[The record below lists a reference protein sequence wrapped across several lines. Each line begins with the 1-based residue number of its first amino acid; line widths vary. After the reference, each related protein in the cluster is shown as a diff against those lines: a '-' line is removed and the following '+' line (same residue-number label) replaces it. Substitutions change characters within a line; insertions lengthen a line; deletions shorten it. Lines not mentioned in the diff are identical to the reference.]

1 MGQGVKITPA
11 QSHCYFAKL
20 GSPNRVPDWCGHHSK
35 RVMGNCDCEVISF
48 KSPLEEALKC
58 LSEFNMSCAVK
69 LEPKETIS
77 TVVSGKD
84 VLVTLPTG
92 FWKSLIIQVL
102 VLMKEIMTGKLQV

>member
-1 MGQGVKITPA
+1 M
-11 QSHCYFAKL
+11 SF
-20 GSPNRVPDWCGHHSK
+20 GHHSK
-35 RVMGNCDCEVISF
+35 RMMGNCDCEVISF

-84 VLVTLPTG
+84 VLVMLPTG
-92 FWKSLIIQVL
+92 FWKSLIFQVL